1 MIAPKN
7 SAGCLFKR
15 PSGLLCGKPADH
27 EIHDQ
32 ERARKAGWKYHAFKD
47 VDFQKTHSS
56 ET

>member
-7 SAGCLFKR
+7 ELGCEFKSPGGMR
-15 PSGLLCGKPADH
+15 CGYPEDH

-47 VDFQKTHSS
+47 VDFQKTRSS